1 LSRTRHK
8 GDFRPMKPQS
18 SIFGG
23 AFSLLMAGTTALAVS
38 VPLIAVSSVSAQA
51 AALSGVDVRGNT
63 RISADAILGYI
74 GIRVGE
80 QITAAAID
88 EAVKALFNTGLFA
101 DVRVTQSGSRLVVSV
116 VEQAL
121 VNQPI
126 FQGNRKIKD
135 RDLAARVQLQSRT
148 PFSQEALDAD
158 IAAIQDAYAAI
169 GRNNVSVTGETM
181 ESGDGRVNVV
191 FNIDEGDRTKIASVT
206 FAGNDSYGDGRL
218 RQVISTKRS
227 NLLSGLLRDDVYS
240 EDRLRT
246 DEDKLRNFYFNRGY
260 ADFQIVSSAGD
271 FDAASNAYN
280 VAFTIEEGARYRYG
294 EITLDSTIPDV
305 NTAVLSRLVG
315 TRAGG
320 VYSASEIEDTIIAL
334 QEKLA
339 ADGFAFAQVTP
350 RGDRNFSD
358 NTISITYTIDQ
369 GPRLYVE
376 RIEIRGNDRTRDYVI
391 RREFDISEG
400 DALNQVM
407 IQRARKRLEALGF
420 FSRVNISTVAGSE
433 PDRVVLV
440 VEVEDQATGDIGIG
454 AGYSIGGDDSG
465 VQLEGSIT
473 ERNLLGRGQFLKLA
487 IGGSADSRTYTISF
501 TEPYFLGSRI
511 SAGFDI
517 QNQTKSYDSYSK
529 ETNGATIRFGLP
541 ITEAL
546 SAQLA
551 YNYSEERYEC
561 DEYVDGPDGEFLCR
575 GVTSAQLLEDIERET
590 WVKSSLATSL
600 AYNTLDNRQDPREG
614 IFARGTLEFAGLG
627 GDASYLKATAS
638 ATYYQPL
645 VEDANIIGLISIGA
659 GHIAELSDG
668 GLRSFDLFRSSTSII
683 RGFDSNGIGPYDT
696 VGKTHVG
703 GATYFKATA
712 EAQFPLPF
720 LPENLGL
727 RGAVFA
733 DAATIHGNDLGTGE
747 IVSNEMN
754 WRSSVG
760 VGIAW
765 ASPFGPLRFDYA
777 VPVQKEETD
786 KVREFS
792 FGVST
797 RF

>member
-1 LSRTRHK
+1 
-8 GDFRPMKPQS
+8 
-18 SIFGG
+18 
-23 AFSLLMAGTTALAVS
+23 
-38 VPLIAVSSVSAQA
+38 
-51 AALSGVDVRGNT
+51 
-63 RISADAILGYI
+63 
-74 GIRVGE
+74 
-80 QITAAAID
+80 
-88 EAVKALFNTGLFA
+88 
-101 DVRVTQSGSRLVVSV
+101 
-116 VEQAL
+116 AL

-135 RDLAARVQLQSRT
+135 RDLANRVQLQSRT
-148 PFSQEALDAD
+148 PFSQAALDAD
-158 IAAIQDAYAAI
+158 IAAIQEAYAAI

-181 ESGDGRVNVV
+181 ETGDGRVNVV

-206 FAGNDSYGDGRL
+206 FAGNDAYGDGRL

-246 DEDKLRNFYFNRGY
+246 DEDKLRDFYFNRGY
-260 ADFQIVSSAGD
+260 ADFQIVSSAGE
-271 FDAASNAYN
+271 FDAAANAYN
-280 VAFTIEEGARYRYG
+280 VAFTVEEGARYRYG

-305 NTAVLSRLVG
+305 NTAVLSRLVT
-315 TRAGG
+315 TRAGR

-350 RGDRNFSD
+350 RGDRNFAD

-487 IGGSADSRTYTISF
+487 IGGSADTRTYTISF

-517 QNQTKSYDSYSK
+517 QNQTREFDFYDK
-529 ETNGATIRFGLP
+529 ETNGATVRFGLP

-551 YNYSEERYEC
+551 YNFTEETYKC
-561 DEYVDGPDGEFLCR
+561 DEYVDGPDPDQLYCR
-575 GVTSAQLLEDIERET
+575 GVTSEQLLNDINRGT
-590 WVKSSLATSL
+590 WVKSSLSTSL
-600 AYNTLDNRQDPREG
+600 TYNTLDNRQDPREG
-614 IFARGTLEFAGLG
+614 LFARGTVEFAGLG
-627 GDASYLKATAS
+627 GDANYLKATAS

-645 VEDANIIGLISIGA
+645 VEELNVIGLISIGA
-659 GHIAELSDG
+659 GHIEELSSD

-683 RGFDSNGIGPYDT
+683 RGFDSNGIGPFDPADPANLSA
-696 VGKTHVG
+696 GGTHVG
-703 GATYFKATA
+703 GTTYFKATA

-733 DAATIHGNDLGTGE
+733 DAATLYGNDLSAGL
-747 IVSNEMN
+747 VSTDMEL
-754 WRSSVG
+754 RASVG
-760 VGIAW
+760 VGISW

-777 VPVQKEETD
+777 IPVQKEATD